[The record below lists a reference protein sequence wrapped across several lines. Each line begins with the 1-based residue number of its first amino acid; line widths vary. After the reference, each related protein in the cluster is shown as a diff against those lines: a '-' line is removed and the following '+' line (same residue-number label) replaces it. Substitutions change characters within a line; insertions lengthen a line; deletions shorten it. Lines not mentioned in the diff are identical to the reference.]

1 MFKAALVA
9 LMLSTT
15 VAYAQEYDPK
25 TGLNEYGETQE
36 QAERLQDLADHQRND
51 YLPVVLICPAGMP
64 RWQCSPVKGF
74 SRASSRGQKAS
85 NLMACFQNGNEMAA
99 KAGMFSNL
107 ADGEYIKVM
116 CPHEKGTVEETGE
129 GKL

>member
-1 MFKAALVA
+1 MFKVALVA

-15 VAYAQEYDPK
+15 VAYAQEYDK
-25 TGLNEYGETQE
+25 NGLNEYGETQE
-36 QAERLQDLADHQRND
+36 QAERLQELVEHQRLD

-64 RWQCSPVKGF
+64 DWQCSPVKGF
-74 SRASSRGQKAS
+74 SRASARGQKAS
-85 NLMACFQNGNEMAA
+85 NPLACAQNGYEMAA
-99 KAGMFSNL
+99 KAGMFQHL
-107 ADGEYIKVM
+107 APGEYIKVM